1 MNDEKKNDDQFKV
14 AVDRRTLLLNILVLA
29 GVAVLLAVG
38 LTPRRTADDTAETA
52 ADRASLLSAG
62 CQVIQHITYEPC
74 GHELTRRVVLP
85 EELIGKGR
93 TELEAAYDLWRVTG
107 FASDEVSM
115 ELQLPLYCAEHT
127 ILMADESGM
136 LCIWKNRYGDALALE
151 EELKIPLSDFP
162 EDVQDALRG
171 GMGFESREL
180 LDKWL
185 ENAES

>member
-1 MNDEKKNDDQFKV
+1 MNEEKKHDDRIRV
-14 AVDRRTLLLNILVLA
+14 SVDRRTLLLNILALA
-29 GVAVLLAVG
+29 GVAVLLVVG
-38 LTPRRTADDTAETA
+38 LTPRRTADDTAETGS
-52 ADRASLLSAG
+52 DRASTLSAG

-74 GHELTRRVVLP
+74 GHQLTRRVVLP

-93 TELEAAYDLWRVTG
+93 EELEAAYDPWRVTE
-107 FASDEVSM
+107 FAADEVSM
-115 ELQLPLYCAEHT
+115 ELQLPLYCAEHI

-136 LCIWKNRYGDALALE
+136 LCVWQNRYGDALALV
-151 EELKIPLSDFP
+151 EELGIPLNDFP

-171 GMGFESREL
+171 GMGFETREL